1 MHSMM
6 YGYSGIPMYVIV
18 RRKRHDE
25 DEGETMRHYERRTRE
40 RDEMHER
47 GYSDCG
53 HDKHIRAID
62 EKADGHVKSL
72 EAEYMEYMAAKKA
85 DDPVAMKREL
95 TEIAAAAVKLL
106 REME

>member
-1 MHSMM
+1 MHMLS
-6 YGYSGIPMYVIV
+6 YGQPMYIVI
-18 RRKRHDE
+18 RRKHHEDE
-25 DEGETMRHYERRTRE
+25 DHEMSRERRHHERRMRE